1 MTALRDD
8 IEAILATITC
18 PGTDANLLEA
28 GAIRA
33 LSLENASLRFILD
46 MPGQSPEDIDA
57 TEAQIR
63 TRLNDL
69 SALQDTTIL
78 RPVPQDPLPSDATDP
93 APKPLDGVRHV
104 VFVGAGKGGVGKS
117 TVTANLALAM
127 AAQGL
132 RVGVLDADVYGPSM
146 PLMLGTDGRPVSYDG
161 TLIPIAT
168 QGIKLMSLGL
178 MMSPDQA
185 LIWRGPILAN
195 TLEQML
201 HQVRWAPLD
210 ILFVDLPPGTG
221 DVPLTIAQ
229 TVQVSGAVVVSTPQN
244 VALMDARRAI
254 DLFKRMDTPLLGLVE
269 NMSTH
274 VCGTCG
280 AEDHVFGTGLEDFA
294 AQENLAFLGHLPLNG
309 EICALSETG
318 EPPVVAQP
326 ESLVAQ
332 RFTGMATALMK
343 TLNLSPRP

>member
-1 MTALRDD
+1 MTELRDK
-8 IEAILATITC
+8 IQAILATIMS
-18 PGTDANLLEA
+18 PGTGENLLAA
-28 GAIRA
+28 GAVRA
-33 LSLENASLRFILD
+33 LTVENASVRFILD
-46 MPGQSPEDIDA
+46 MPGLAQEDVDA
-57 TEAQIR
+57 VEAEIR
-63 TRLNDL
+63 ARLSDL
-69 SALQDTTIL
+69 SDLHETKIL
-78 RPVPQDPLPSDATDP
+78 RSVAHQSLPSDASDP

-178 MMSPDQA
+178 MMSAEQA

-210 ILFVDLPPGTG
+210 VLFVDLPPGTG

-254 DLFKRMDTPLLGLVE
+254 DLFRRMDTPLLGLVE

-294 AQENLAFLGHLPLNG
+294 ARQEIDFLGRLPLNG
-309 EICALSETG
+309 EICQLAECGQS
-318 EPPVVAQP
+318 PVVAQP
-326 ESLVAQ
+326 ESLAAQ
-332 RFTGMATALMK
+332 RFTGMATALMHR
-343 TLNLSPRP
+343 LNITP